1 VKLNDT
7 TTSSPLSASSNLSP
21 MSILSNNNFS
31 HPNTSSPI
39 NYNYNTNNTYS
50 NQQLY
55 WQNTA
60 SQTNSIKNSYTN
72 NSYNTMPSCYQ
83 QTQCVSPQDQSSY
96 ASSMAAAFNTLIP
109 QSHHSIYQ
117 TQPINQ
123 ANFNNINQSFYS
135 TGFDSQANNVT
146 TNSNNNNVQILN
158 QLAVAAAVVASSSS
172 SSSSATSSPLANKSS
187 SSSSPSLNTKYLTEL
202 ADSSLNN
209 HNDSGFESP
218 KTTTASTGNE
228 VNNLKC
234 SAQNGNN
241 TGAIDLTTSPTTTNK
256 SSRSNNED
264 IRNRNIWNN

>member
-1 VKLNDT
+1 
-7 TTSSPLSASSNLSP
+7 

-39 NYNYNTNNTYS
+39 NYNYNTNNGYN
-50 NQQLY
+50 NQHLY

-60 SQTNSIKNSYTN
+60 AQTNSIKNSYSN
-72 NSYNTMPSCYQ
+72 NSYNSVPSCYQ

-96 ASSMAAAFNTLIP
+96 ASSVAAAFNTLIP
-109 QSHHSIYQ
+109 QSNHSIYQ
-117 TQPINQ
+117 TQPISQ

-135 TGFDSQANNVT
+135 TGFDPQSNNTVS
-146 TNSNNNNVQILN
+146 NSNNNNNVQILN

-172 SSSSATSSPLANKSS
+172 SSNSATSSPSANKSS

-202 ADSSLNN
+202 TDSSLSNHN

-218 KTTTASTGNE
+218 KTTTVTNGNE

-234 SAQNGNN
+234 SSQIGNNN
-241 TGAIDLTTSPTTTNK
+241 TGAIDLTISPTTTNK
-256 SSRSNNED
+256 PSRSNNED